1 MRVRMTDTICIVQ
14 MGDNS
19 VIFDIH
25 YLRYPQLQTNFENYL
40 HFSFQFDSSIDRNKP
55 FDFTLGVGQV
65 IQGWDAGV
73 LGMCVSE
80 KRYLCIE

>member
-1 MRVRMTDTICIVQ
+1 MA
-14 MGDNS
+14 S
-19 VIFDIH
+19 V
-25 YLRYPQLQTNFENYL
+25 YQRKNLVE
-40 HFSFQFDSSIDRNKP
+40 FSDLIFQFDSSIDRNKP

>member
-1 MRVRMTDTICIVQ
+1 MLLINATYVV
-14 MGDNS
+14 
-19 VIFDIH
+19 
-25 YLRYPQLQTNFENYL
+25 NFENYL